1 MILKINGEK
10 VDFTLEKEAVLSEVV
25 AGVET
30 WLSTS
35 GYLVTGIAVGAENL
49 LTAPRERW
57 AAVPISSVAEIDFS
71 ASRSE
76 ELRVEHWATA
86 RAWLGALAQAVSAR
100 SLEALQELV
109 SEIPSMFQG
118 LKKNPYLPAG
128 SEAMDRLA
136 ALFAGQT
143 PDAIRS
149 WPAERLNEAA
159 AGISAMRGELARRIA
174 EATHPAQTLKT
185 CLEELR
191 PMIGSLSEVSLLLQT
206 GKDKQAMDRVIRF
219 SVILQKLLDIL
230 PFLRKDAERDGLF
243 HEINPVLKQLIEAF
257 DSKDLVLIGDLFEYE
272 VAPRLTRLLPT
283 LERCL

>member
-1 MILKINGEK
+1 MILKINGDK

-25 AGVET
+25 DGVKT

-35 GYLVTGIAVGAENL
+35 GYQVTGIAVGAENL
-49 LTAPRERW
+49 LAAPRDRW

-76 ELRVEHWATA
+76 EIRIEHWATA

-100 SLEALQELV
+100 SLEALHELV

-118 LKKNPYLPAG
+118 LKKNPFLPAG
-128 SEAMDRLA
+128 SEAVDRLA

-149 WPAERLNEAA
+149 WPAGQLNAA
-159 AGISAMRGELARRIA
+159 VEGISALRAELARRIS

-191 PMIGSLSEVSLLLQT
+191 PMIGGISEVSLFLQT
-206 GKDKQAMDRVIRF
+206 GKDKLAMDRVIRF
-219 SVILQKLLDIL
+219 SGALQRLLDIL
-230 PFLRKDAERDGLF
+230 PFLPKDSERDGLF
-243 HEINPVLKQLIEAF
+243 QEINQVLKQILEAF

-272 VAPRLTRLLPT
+272 VAPRLTRLLPA